1 LILVPGIQP
10 VLDFYIDWKEQKK
23 TAYNEMV
30 QSAFEG
36 HLRTNYAAV
45 EKQIG
50 YDALQIWKNV
60 AYLFQGRNKD
70 PILAQWP
77 DWLVDRLTIPLN
89 IGWEARDAFFDFF
102 RSLFA
107 NIFSRNLP
115 QYGNVNEK
123 ISYTDLR
130 APTVAN
136 ILAMNSFA
144 HHDIITLPIGV
155 NQTVT
160 TETLDVMQDLTARI
174 PVYGGVANNI
184 IEGFH
189 NGRLW
194 KES

>member
-1 LILVPGIQP
+1 
-10 VLDFYIDWKEQKK
+10 
-23 TAYNEMV
+23 
-30 QSAFEG
+30 
-36 HLRTNYAAV
+36 
-45 EKQIG
+45 
-50 YDALQIWKNV
+50 
-60 AYLFQGRNKD
+60 
-70 PILAQWP
+70 
-77 DWLVDRLTIPLN
+77 
-89 IGWEARDAFFDFF
+89 
-102 RSLFA
+102 
-107 NIFSRNLP
+107 
-115 QYGNVNEK
+115 VNEK